1 MAARGRRV
9 LVVAVGVI
17 TVDLVLVAFGDLIV
31 VVFDVVFRRR
41 VGFVAGSFNAVVV
54 LFFVFF
60 VVVAAAFLVV
70 VDFAVFVEA
79 FVSATFVVFGFDAT
93 RFFGVFV
100 VFVVVVVAGIE
111 ATWSTLSDLLVA
123 NRRRYAGSAA
133 NGACSTMSCRQLL
146 VMAPGSNPNLN
157 ACICI
162 YKYR

>member
-17 TVDLVLVAFGDLIV
+17 MVDLVLVAFGDLIV

-41 VGFVAGSFNAVVV
+41 VGFVAGSFNAAAV

-100 VFVVVVVAGIE
+100 VVVVAGIE
-111 ATWSTLSDLLVA
+111 TTWSALSDLLVA

>member
-100 VFVVVVVAGIE
+100 VVVVAGIE
-111 ATWSTLSDLLVA
+111 TTWSALSDLLVA

>member
-17 TVDLVLVAFGDLIV
+17 MVDLVLVAFGDLIV

-41 VGFVAGSFNAVVV
+41 VGFVAGSFNAAVV

-100 VFVVVVVAGIE
+100 VVVVAGIE
-111 ATWSTLSDLLVA
+111 TTWSALSDLLVA

>member
-9 LVVAVGVI
+9 LAVAVGVI
-17 TVDLVLVAFGDLIV
+17 MVDLVLVAFGDLIV

-41 VGFVAGSFNAVVV
+41 VGFVAGSFNAAVV

-100 VFVVVVVAGIE
+100 VVVVAGIE
-111 ATWSTLSDLLVA
+111 TTWSALSDLLVA

>member
-17 TVDLVLVAFGDLIV
+17 TVDLVLVAFEDLIV

-60 VVVAAAFLVV
+60 VGVAAAFLVV

-79 FVSATFVVFGFDAT
+79 FASATFLVFGFDAT

-100 VFVVVVVAGIE
+100 VVVVAGIG
-111 ATWSTLSDLLVA
+111 ATWSALSDLLVA
-123 NRRRYAGSAA
+123 NRRRYADSAA

-157 ACICI
+157 AYICI

>member
-60 VVVAAAFLVV
+60 VGVAAAFLVV

-100 VFVVVVVAGIE
+100 VVVAGIE
-111 ATWSTLSDLLVA
+111 ATWSALSDLLVA

>member
-9 LVVAVGVI
+9 LAVAVGVI
-17 TVDLVLVAFGDLIV
+17 MVDLVLVAFGDLIV

-41 VGFVAGSFNAVVV
+41 VGFVAGSFNAAAV

-100 VFVVVVVAGIE
+100 VVVVAGIE
-111 ATWSTLSDLLVA
+111 TTWSALSDLLVA

>member
-1 MAARGRRV
+1 MSRV
-9 LVVAVGVI
+9 P
-17 TVDLVLVAFGDLIV
+17 
-31 VVFDVVFRRR
+31 
-41 VGFVAGSFNAVVV
+41 FNAVVV

-111 ATWSTLSDLLVA
+111 VTWVDFERPACCKPPPIRGQRCQWGLQHYELPAITR
-123 NRRRYAGSAA
+123 NGS
-133 NGACSTMSCRQLL
+133 RQQ
-146 VMAPGSNPNLN
+146 PKS
-157 ACICI
+157 
-162 YKYR
+162 

>member
-1 MAARGRRV
+1 VAARGRRV

-60 VVVAAAFLVV
+60 VGVAAAFLVV

-79 FVSATFVVFGFDAT
+79 FASATFVVFGFDAT

-100 VFVVVVVAGIE
+100 VVVVAGIE
-111 ATWSTLSDLLVA
+111 ATWSALSDLLVA

-157 ACICI
+157 AYICI